1 MIDKRG
7 EVKMREGRGME
18 GRVGNKVN
26 GRKANRRKVNGRK
39 AKRRKVNGR
48 KANRRKVKE
57 RKAKR
62 RKVKGRRGNCKEL
75 SRGLEFQTIN
85 SIDMNK
91 I

>member
-26 GRKANRRKVNGRK
+26 GRKANRRKVNWRK
-39 AKRRKVNGR
+39 AKRRKVNG
-48 KANRRKVKE
+48 

-62 RKVKGRRGNCKEL
+62 RKVKGRRGNCKKL